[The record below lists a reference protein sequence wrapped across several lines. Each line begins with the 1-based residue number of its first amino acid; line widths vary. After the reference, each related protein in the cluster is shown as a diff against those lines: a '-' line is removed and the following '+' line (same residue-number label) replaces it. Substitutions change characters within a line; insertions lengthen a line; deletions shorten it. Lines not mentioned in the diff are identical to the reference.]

1 MAQSIP
7 TIPFR
12 PSFGGSFEE
21 LYNPP
26 EIAGRWMD
34 VPGFYGSAGLDL
46 GTPSELTETTAAPA
60 TGPSGSLG
68 ASSLQPNNPYG
79 LDFNKLSEDN
89 KVQLMLLGFLKGER
103 PTAQDDERRFR
114 LFQQLRRED
123 AERADAMGRRNYDKA
138 LLGSLI
144 QKIPEAMTNMAM
156 AGTAF
161 NNPFTPLNAAQY
173 GRKYFN

>member
-12 PSFGGSFEE
+12 PSFGGSLEE

-79 LDFNKLSEDN
+79 LDLSDLD
-89 KVQLMLLGFLKGER
+89 KTDKFQLMLLSFLKGER
-103 PTAQDDERRFR
+103 PTAEDDERRFK
-114 LFQQLRRED
+114 LIQTLQRED
-123 AERADAMGRRNYDKA
+123 AERADKMGRRNYDKA

-156 AGTAF
+156 AGTSHRFAAI
-161 NNPFTPLNAAQY
+161 NAARY
-173 GRKYFN
+173 GREYFT

>member
-12 PSFGGSFEE
+12 PGFGGSFEE

-26 EIAGRWMD
+26 DLAGRWLD

-60 TGPSGSLG
+60 TGPSGSVG

-79 LDFNKLSEDN
+79 LDPSKLSDHNKL
-89 KVQLMLLGFLKGER
+89 QLFLADKLLGQR
-103 PTAQDDERRFR
+103 STAEDDERRFR
-114 LFQQLRRED
+114 MIQTLQREN
-123 AERADAMGRRNYDKA
+123 AERANKMGRKNM
-138 LLGSLI
+138 LLGSLL
-144 QKIPEAMTNMAM
+144 KDIPKAVTNMAM
-156 AGTAF
+156 AGTVYNAQ
-161 NNPFTPLNAAQY
+161 NAVGPYNAAQY
-173 GRKYFN
+173 GRRYFT

>member
-26 EIAGRWMD
+26 EIAGRFLD

-68 ASSLQPNNPYG
+68 ASAEQPNNPYG
-79 LDFNKLSEDN
+79 IDLSNLDKED
-89 KVQLMLLGFLKGER
+89 
-103 PTAQDDERRFR
+103 
-114 LFQQLRRED
+114 
-123 AERADAMGRRNYDKA
+123 
-138 LLGSLI
+138 
-144 QKIPEAMTNMAM
+144 KISTYVAWYVE
-156 AGTAF
+156 G
-161 NNPFTPLNAAQY
+161 
-173 GRKYFN
+173 

>member
-26 EIAGRWMD
+26 EIAGKFLD

-68 ASSLQPNNPYG
+68 ARC
-79 LDFNKLSEDN
+79 F
-89 KVQLMLLGFLKGER
+89 
-103 PTAQDDERRFR
+103 TAQ
-114 LFQQLRRED
+114 
-123 AERADAMGRRNYDKA
+123 
-138 LLGSLI
+138 
-144 QKIPEAMTNMAM
+144 
-156 AGTAF
+156 
-161 NNPFTPLNAAQY
+161 
-173 GRKYFN
+173 

>member
-68 ASSLQPNNPYG
+68 ADAERPVNPYG
-79 LDFNKLSEDN
+79 LDPSKLSEDS
-89 KVQLMLLGFLKGER
+89 KVQLMLFDKLVNQR
-103 PTAQDDERRFR
+103 STAEDDERRFR
-114 LFQQLRRED
+114 MIQTLQRED
-123 AERADAMGRRNYDKA
+123 AERADKMGRRNYDKA

-156 AGTAF
+156 AGTAH
-161 NNPFTPLNAAQY
+161 PFTPINAAQY
-173 GRKYFN
+173 GRQYFT